1 MANPSRAIPIDALGR
16 VLTTEAGEKEIRAKE
31 FTVGSQTAVKLAIA
45 GGPNRRKLFVTN
57 SELDRVVYIG
67 DMTVSTSTG
76 FPLYLYDEIEL
87 DVDETAEVWAIA
99 DGENTDVRIL
109 EVE

>member
-1 MANPSRAIPIDALGR
+1 MANPSKAIPIDTLGR
-16 VLTTEAGEKEIRAKE
+16 ALVTEAGEKEVRAKE

-45 GGPNRRKLFVTN
+45 GSPNRRKLFVTN
-57 SELDRVVYIG
+57 IPDVTIFIG
-67 DMTVSTSTG
+67 DANVSTSTG
-76 FPLYLYDEIEL
+76 FPLYPRDEIEL

-99 DGENTDVRIL
+99 ESGTSDVRIL